1 MEDVTLLDQ
10 IGQALINSGPAA
22 ACLVYFMLRDWKFM
36 QKLSDAFAS
45 LKATL
50 ESLEKVNNRITEIA
64 GQVENAERSKSNDV

>member
-1 MEDVTLLDQ
+1 MDDVSILDQ

-50 ESLEKVNNRITEIA
+50 ESLEKVNNKLTEMA
-64 GQVENAERSKSNDV
+64 SQVEKFERSTHDDN